1 MATYHRPPTPDLGPS
16 TQRAQTPH
24 QPPQRYWVFGFGRRE
39 EKGMKMPLSKDE
51 MTGWGIHSRSG
62 LHDWVVRLLS
72 DLFVWGGGGFFFFC
86 LEKLGKR
93 SELWIFFSK
102 RGEIRA
108 AHTHYS
114 CFISIPLF
122 IGLVTFFSC

>member
-1 MATYHRPPTPDLGPS
+1 
-16 TQRAQTPH
+16 
-24 QPPQRYWVFGFGRRE
+24 
-39 EKGMKMPLSKDE
+39 MPLSKDE

-72 DLFVWGGGGFFFFC
+72 DLFVWGEEVFFFFC

-102 RGEIRA
+102 RGGD
-108 AHTHYS
+108 S
-114 CFISIPLF
+114 CSSYVLQLF
-122 IGLVTFFSC
+122 H